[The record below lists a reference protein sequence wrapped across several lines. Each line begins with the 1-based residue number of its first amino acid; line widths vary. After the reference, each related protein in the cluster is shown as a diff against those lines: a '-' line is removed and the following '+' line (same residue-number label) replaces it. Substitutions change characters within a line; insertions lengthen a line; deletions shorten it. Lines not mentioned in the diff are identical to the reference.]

1 MFIIGFEMDDFVIVK
16 LGHFLIPPITFGGQG
31 GFGGFLLGRSLSFK
45 VLSEEELLM
54 YPGFAFCEGMIST
67 LCRS

>member
-1 MFIIGFEMDDFVIVK
+1 MSIIGFEMDDCVTEK

-31 GFGGFLLGRSLSFK
+31 GGFFLGRSLSFK